1 MTDKQEILDIPQHL
15 RRYAVT
21 DEVQAMLNAA
31 NVMEAQSAII
41 TKLEA
46 KLKDRDMMYEAGINA
61 ARNEIAEADDA
72 TSQAQARFERAEKVI
87 EKLREIVPKLVE
99 IAEGGMS

>member
-15 RRYAVT
+15 RRDAVT